1 VSGIDPK
8 GVGGELALQGQLL
21 DVAALRHRT
30 IAANLAN
37 QATPGWQ
44 RLEVRFEEAF
54 RAATD
59 EQAGGAP
66 PASVEARVQ
75 VDQEA
80 PTRLDGGSVDAE
92 RELVDLSR
100 NSLVYQTLTRAAA
113 AKVASLRAAIGGR

>member
-1 VSGIDPK
+1 VSGIDPR
-8 GVGGELALQGQLL
+8 GVGGELALDGQLL

-30 IAANLAN
+30 IASNLAN

-54 RAATD
+54 AAAQAPTD
-59 EQAGGAP
+59 GAP
-66 PASVEARVQ
+66 ATVEARVQ
-75 VDQEA
+75 VDRDA
-80 PTRLDGGSVDAE
+80 PSRLDGCSVDAE

-113 AKVASLRAAIGGR
+113 AKVAALRAAIGGR